1 MHHSAVPT
9 LTKCIQLCLLVSLIT
24 LFHGPP
30 CSGMICLLDIAWL
43 GNLAGHSALPVA
55 EIRMLGHTYCMHMTF
70 FLHDSV
76 DTLVS

>member
-30 CSGMICLLDIAWL
+30 CSEMICLLDVAWL
-43 GNLAGHSALPVA
+43 GNLAGHIALPVA
-55 EIRMLGHTYCMHMTF
+55 DIRMLGHTYCMHMTF
-70 FLHDSV
+70 FLHASV
-76 DTLVS
+76 DTHVS